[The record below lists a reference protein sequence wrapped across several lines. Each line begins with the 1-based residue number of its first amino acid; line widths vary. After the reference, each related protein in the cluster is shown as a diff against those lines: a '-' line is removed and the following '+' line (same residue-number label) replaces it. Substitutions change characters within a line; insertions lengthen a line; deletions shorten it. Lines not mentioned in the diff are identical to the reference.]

1 MIKWFFITLDFV
13 KHYIK
18 TEMMFWWI
26 YATTIKFKVQDRTD
40 HIDIVQ
46 ILWKYLGVLKY

>member
-18 TEMMFWWI
+18 TEMMFWQI
-26 YATTIKFKVQDRTD
+26 YATTIKFEVQDRID
-40 HIDIVQ
+40 YIDIVQ
-46 ILWKYLGVLKY
+46 ILWIYT